1 MIEIL
6 EKDLVDLGRKK
17 TNENFTAIQTHL
29 DSQENPHGVTA
40 VQVGALPLAAWNIVW
55 EAGQDLNT
63 VLTPGTYAAPTNA
76 IAAACTN
83 LPEGYTASGQ
93 AFKLIVEYTSTAN
106 FIRQTLIGRAG
117 VLYARTYNVSSS
129 TFGSWEKFITSTEFE
144 AMEARVSA
152 LEGTTAAE
160 AAESEA

>member
-1 MIEIL
+1 MAENG
-6 EKDLVDLGRKK
+6 VDLY
-17 TNENFTAIQTHL
+17 ELSHTAAEIDTMLDGSIQVASWGTVL
-29 DSQENPHGVTA
+29 AEGV
-40 VQVGALPLAAWNIVW
+40 
-55 EAGQDLNT
+55 DLNT
-63 VLTPGTYAAPTNA
+63 VLSPGVYAAPTNA
-76 IAAACTN
+76 IAAACSG
-83 LPEGYTASGQ
+83 LPDGYTASGQ

-144 AMEARVSA
+144 ALKARVSA
-152 LEGTTAAE
+152 LEGTTAAV

>member
-1 MIEIL
+1 E
-6 EKDLVDLGRKK
+6 DLVDLGRKK

-40 VQVGALPLAAWNIVW
+40 VQVGAVPVSSWGTVW
-55 EAGQDLNT
+55 DAGQDLNT
-63 VLTPGTYAAPTNA
+63 ILVPGVYASPTNA

-83 LPEGYTASGQ
+83 LPDGYTASGQ

-144 AMEARVSA
+144 ALEARVSA
-152 LEGTTAAE
+152 LEGASATAAV

>member
-6 EKDLVDLGRKK
+6 EEDLVDLGRKK

-29 DSQENPHGVTA
+29 DSQENPHVVTA
-40 VQVGALPLAAWNIVW
+40 VQVGAVPVASWGTVW
-55 EAGQDLNT
+55 AEGVDLNT
-63 VLTPGTYAAPTNA
+63 VLSPGVYAAPTNA

-106 FIRQTLIGRAG
+106 FMRQTLIGRTG
-117 VLYARTYNVSSS
+117 SMYARTYNVSSAAFS
-129 TFGSWEKFITSTEFE
+129 SWEKYITSTEF
-144 AMEARVSA
+144 AALEARVAA
-152 LEGTTAAE
+152 LEEAGT
-160 AAESEA
+160 

>member
-6 EKDLVDLGRKK
+6 EEDLVDLGRKK

-40 VQVGALPLAAWNIVW
+40 VQVGAVPVSSWGTVW
-55 EAGQDLNT
+55 AEGVDLNT
-63 VLTPGTYAAPTNA
+63 VLSPGVYAAPTNA

-83 LPEGYTASGQ
+83 LPDGYTASGQ

-106 FIRQTLIGRAG
+106 FIRQTLIGRSG

-144 AMEARVSA
+144 ALKARVSA
-152 LEGTTAAE
+152 LEGTTAAV

>member
-6 EKDLVDLGRKK
+6 EEDHVDLGRQKA
-17 TNENFTAIQTHL
+17 NANFNSVQAHM

-40 VQVGALPLAAWNIVW
+40 VQAGALPLAAWNIVW

-144 AMEARVSA
+144 ALKARVSA
-152 LEGTTAAE
+152 LEGTTAAV